1 MTDSPDLVTL
11 RPAIAADRQ
20 FLLGVY
26 AGTRLE
32 ELAALPWDEGQK
44 EAFVQMQF
52 DAQNQ
57 HYRIAYPQADNQI
70 ILVNSEP
77 VGRMIVDRA
86 ATSLTLVDISL
97 LPSYRQRG
105 IGTRVLLDLLQE
117 ALDNA
122 KPVHLHVRQ
131 TNPAKRLYE
140 RLGFFAERGDEVYCQ
155 MKWMPKLEPMREGN

>member
-1 MTDSPDLVTL
+1 MLNMTDSPDLITL

-57 HYRIAYPQADNQI
+57 QILQKVKALGKSQRLFNRGPERIQ
-70 ILVNSEP
+70 
-77 VGRMIVDRA
+77 
-86 ATSLTLVDISL
+86 
-97 LPSYRQRG
+97 
-105 IGTRVLLDLLQE
+105 
-117 ALDNA
+117 
-122 KPVHLHVRQ
+122 
-131 TNPAKRLYE
+131 
-140 RLGFFAERGDEVYCQ
+140 F
-155 MKWMPKLEPMREGN
+155 